1 MSPLR
6 LRRTPAELHPSH
18 TFASRIAQD
27 HLALKVLAVTP
38 LLGRVVTKVVL
49 FYLNRQLSSIKQN
62 KTSLTQEKRL
72 LELHRQYKRI
82 DLYHDSTVLTSLAVS
97 IIAAVIVSI
106 AISHILLIG
115 TVCLL
120 AGVVTGVMMSKKIQ
134 HLKNINQWI
143 NHLNLRFLGRN
154 SQKSANE
161 R

>member
-6 LRRTPAELHPSH
+6 LRRIPAEPNPSNAL
-18 TFASRIAQD
+18 ASKLAQD

-72 LELHRQYKRI
+72 LELHRQYKKI

-120 AGVVTGVMMSKKIQ
+120 AGVATGVIMSKKIQ

-154 SQKSANE
+154 SQESTND